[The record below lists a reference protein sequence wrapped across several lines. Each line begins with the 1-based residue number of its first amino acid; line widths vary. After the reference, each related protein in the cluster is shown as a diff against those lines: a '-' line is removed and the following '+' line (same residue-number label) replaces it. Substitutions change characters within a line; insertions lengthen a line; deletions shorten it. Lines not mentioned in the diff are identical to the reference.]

1 MIVKPWEQLPDQLRT
16 EQAAPYYQKLRRKN
30 GALAGKR
37 LFDLVVSLLLTI
49 LLSPVLLALA
59 IAVKADSPGP
69 VFFRQE
75 RVTQYGRPFR
85 IFKFRTMVAG
95 ADKMGASVTTHND
108 SRVTKVGHFLR
119 KYRLDELPQLLNVLA
134 GQMSFVGIR
143 PEVPRYVEQ
152 YTPEM
157 WATLLLPAGVTSMT
171 SIRYKDEE
179 CLLERAENADETYVR
194 EILPQKMVYNLEYI
208 RQYSFWGDFR
218 VLFETV
224 KAVFGT

>member
-1 MIVKPWEQLPDQLRT
+1 M
-16 EQAAPYYQKLRRKN
+16 
-30 GALAGKR
+30 
-37 LFDLVVSLLLTI
+37 
-49 LLSPVLLALA
+49 
-59 IAVKADSPGP
+59 
-69 VFFRQE
+69 
-75 RVTQYGRPFR
+75 
-85 IFKFRTMVAG
+85 
-95 ADKMGASVTTHND
+95 
-108 SRVTKVGHFLR
+108 TKVGHFLR

-224 KAVFGT
+224 KAVFGS

>member
-1 MIVKPWEQLPDQLRT
+1 MIVKPWERLPDELRT
-16 EQAAPYYQKLRRKN
+16 DQVKPYYQKLRRKS

-37 LFDLVVSLLLTI
+37 LFDLAVSLLLTV

-59 IAVKADSPGP
+59 VAVKADSPGP

-75 RVTQYGRPFR
+75 RVTQYGRTFR
-85 IFKFRTMVAG
+85 IFKFRTMVDG

-108 SRVTKVGHFLR
+108 SRVTRVGHFLR
-119 KYRLDELPQLLNVLA
+119 RYRLDELPQVLNVLA
-134 GQMSFVGIR
+134 GQMSFVGVR
-143 PEVPRYVEQ
+143 PEVPRYVER

-157 WATLLLPAGVTSMT
+157 RATLLLPAGVTSMT

-179 CLLERAENADETYVR
+179 RLLEQAENADETYVQ

-208 RQYSFWGDFR
+208 RQYSFWGDIK

-224 KAVFGT
+224 KAMLGS

>member
-1 MIVKPWEQLPDQLRT
+1 MIVKPWERFPDELRT
-16 EQAAPYYQKLRRKN
+16 DQVKPYYQKLRRKS

-37 LFDLVVSLLLTI
+37 LFDLAVSLLLTV

-59 IAVKADSPGP
+59 VAVKADSPGP

-75 RVTQYGRPFR
+75 RVTQYGRTFR
-85 IFKFRTMVAG
+85 IFKFRTMVDG

-108 SRVTKVGHFLR
+108 SRVTRVGHFLR
-119 KYRLDELPQLLNVLA
+119 RYRLDELPQVLNVLA
-134 GQMSFVGIR
+134 GQMSFVGVR
-143 PEVPRYVEQ
+143 PEVPRYVER

-157 WATLLLPAGVTSMT
+157 RATLLLPAGVTSMT

-179 CLLERAENADETYVR
+179 RLLEQAENADETYVQ
-194 EILPQKMVYNLEYI
+194 EVLPQKMVYNLEYI
-208 RQYSFWGDFR
+208 RQYSFWGDIK

-224 KAVFGT
+224 KAMLGS